1 MAQHRIGIDVFE
13 THHGNMLLDRVFE
26 QAARSPYGAVCALST
41 GTPHEVLRL
50 EHWFGVPDGERAVL
64 APHNDGLGD
73 NLIELATGISA
84 LMWGTGRTFFLFD
97 AAGWGIA
104 LFDDRPRWAK
114 PPERI
119 LPHMGVVLAP
129 KAPDS
134 AHARMAQEMALA
146 RVSERL
152 ALFEDTLT
160 SALGT
165 PPPPLVIDRAIS
177 TI

>member
-1 MAQHRIGIDVFE
+1 MAQHRIGIDVLKS
-13 THHGNMLLDRVFE
+13 HYSNMLLQLVFD

-41 GTPHEVLRL
+41 GTPQEVLRL

-64 APHNDGLGD
+64 VPHSDGLGD
-73 NLIELATGISA
+73 HLTELATSTSY

-104 LFDDRPRWAK
+104 LFDDRTQWAK
-114 PPERI
+114 PPARI

-129 KAPDS
+129 KAPNS
-134 AHARMAQEMALA
+134 AHARMAQEMSLA

-152 ALFEDTLT
+152 ALFQETLT

-165 PPPPLVIDRAIS
+165 PPPPLLIDRTIS